1 MTKTSAL
8 RVTPSAD
15 GVSIW
20 SSEIFGDPQAARL
33 RDFLSRAFS
42 VDEVQGVELRRATA
56 FGRIRYGA
64 VPNPG
69 QIWKKLSRAL
79 TSEDDALSSAKR
91 PARRIDA
98 RLVYLDAPGV
108 TPVRV
113 SRIGDSLSTWRV
125 RHQSE
130 NTLRLSHPLLRNRR
144 DVVYRLE
151 EELAAIFGIEDFR
164 ASALTAGVSIRFDNT
179 ALSAEH
185 LARELEKA
193 WPRLLEGLDG
203 PPSRKRLVAAIGL
216 TGLAFTGQYVVP
228 ALKPLAVAGVAIY
241 SAPNVIN
248 AAKQLA
254 RGEVGLSAMYSAGLG
269 FMLISGM
276 PFASAVIASMMQL
289 WPHLARETI
298 VRSQRRLFAGQ
309 RRRPLWARIPQA
321 DGTDVEVYVDELRK
335 GDLILVQ
342 RGEIIPVD
350 GVVEDGYAALV
361 DAAASGELQIE
372 DKSQGDAVAAGAFIR
387 HGSLTIRVERT
398 GAQTTA
404 SYIDSLLPHG
414 AIAGM
419 PSSLEAERIANRN
432 AKPALGLA
440 ALSLLLTRTLR
451 PSQVFIRPDYATA
464 PRLSAQL
471 SALHGVADALQRG
484 VVFKNPASLDRLASA
499 EIYILDDTAGLDR
512 RRVEVATVQTV
523 DGVSADLVV
532 GYAVAAHRESAQ
544 EQSRALASFAANVKT
559 VQPNAESVF
568 RYAGVTRYQD
578 TLGSE
583 IEVATAQY
591 LAKSKIEIPQRFQT
605 VPARHLGTSKA
616 DAPQRVVSAPPR
628 SFAAPAPAAVRSV
641 QTNGVADPALRPL
654 YVVRDGEVIG
664 VVSFARTGE
673 VVGTQAVAALKSH
686 ISKDAQIVYLS
697 HAGNAETQALAR
709 TLGIELSHGGLT
721 RSAKLDFVRGLGRN
735 SVWIGNGADPDV
747 RETVAASTVS
757 ISVAP
762 LSSSREDAADIL
774 LPQRGLDALD
784 DVFEVGRAHATRLA
798 QDYRTVYAV
807 NLLSVTGAFATRFSS
822 LHAGLLSNVSTG
834 LIYARHARGLD
845 KLASAAEEKR
855 VLLKNAVLA

>member
-1 MTKTSAL
+1 
-8 RVTPSAD
+8 
-15 GVSIW
+15 
-20 SSEIFGDPQAARL
+20 L

-42 VDEVQGVELRRATA
+42 VDEVEGVELRRATA

-64 VPNPG
+64 VPNPS

-79 TSEDDALSSAKR
+79 TSEDDALSVSKR

-125 RHQSE
+125 RHQGE

-164 ASALTAGVSIRFDNT
+164 ASALTAGVSIRFDSS

-203 PPSRKRLVAAIGL
+203 PPSRKRLVAAVGL
-216 TGLAFTGQYVVP
+216 TGLAFTGQYLVP

-276 PFASAVIASMMQL
+276 PFASAVIASLMQL

-309 RRRPLWARIPQA
+309 RRRPLWARVPQA

-350 GVVEDGYAALV
+350 GVVEDGHAAV
-361 DAAASGELQIE
+361 MDAAAFGELQIE
-372 DKSQGDAVAAGAFIR
+372 DKSKGDAVAAGAFIR
-387 HGSLTIRVERT
+387 HGNLTIRVERI
-398 GAQTTA
+398 GADTTA

-414 AIAGM
+414 VIAGM

-432 AKPALGLA
+432 AKPALALA

-451 PSQVFIRPDYATA
+451 PSQVLIRPDYATA

-471 SALHGVADALQRG
+471 SSLHGVADALQRG
-484 VVFKNPASLDRLASA
+484 VVFKNPASLDRLAAA

-512 RRVEVATVQTV
+512 RRLEVATVQTI

-532 GYAVAAHRESAQ
+532 GYAAAAHRESTH
-544 EQSRALASFAANVKT
+544 EQSRALASFAGNVKT

-591 LAKSKIEIPQRFQT
+591 LSKSEIEIPKRLQT

-616 DAPQRVVSAPPR
+616 EVPSRAIAAPPR
-628 SFAAPAPAAVRSV
+628 QFAAPASVPAPAGSV
-641 QTNGVADPALRPL
+641 EAPRVDDPALRPL
-654 YVVRDGEVIG
+654 YVVRDSEVIG

-673 VVGTQAVAALKSH
+673 VVGTQAVAALKSQ
-686 ISKDAQIVYLS
+686 IGKDAQIVYLS
-697 HAGNAETQALAR
+697 HREQAETHALAR
-709 TLGIELSHGGLT
+709 TLGLELSHGGLT
-721 RSAKLDFVRGLGRN
+721 RSAKLDFVRGLGR
-735 SVWIGNGADPDV
+735 STVWIGNGSDPDV
-747 RETVAASTVS
+747 RETIAASTVS

-762 LSSSREDAADIL
+762 LASSRDDAADIL
-774 LPQRGLDALD
+774 LPQRGLDALN
-784 DVFEVGRAHATRLA
+784 DVFEIGRAHVARIA

-807 NLLSVTGAFATRFSS
+807 NLVSLSGLLATRFGS

-834 LIYARHARGLD
+834 LIYARHARSLD
-845 KLASAAEEKR
+845 KLASAAEEKHA
-855 VLLKNAVLA
+855 LLKSAVLA